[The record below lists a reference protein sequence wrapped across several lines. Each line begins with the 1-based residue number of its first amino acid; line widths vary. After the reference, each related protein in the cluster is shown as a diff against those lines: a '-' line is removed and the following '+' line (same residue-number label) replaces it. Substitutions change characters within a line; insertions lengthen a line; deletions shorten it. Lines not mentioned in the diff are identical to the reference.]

1 MTTTTLATPMS
12 EITDARL
19 MYEALSRKLHN
30 VTLDVELR
38 IKAEIAAQ
46 INRLKKERNA
56 VILGHN
62 YMEAA
67 LFHSIPDFVGDSLY
81 LSRMAAQTDKDVIV
95 FCGVEFM
102 AETAKILSPDKT
114 VLLPAEKAGCSL
126 AASISAEDVRRLKER
141 YPGVPVVT
149 YVNTYADVK
158 AETDICCT
166 SGNAVAVVNSLD
178 SERVIFLPDEYL
190 AKNVAEETGK
200 KIIIPTAA
208 GGETQGVDR
217 MDPVPVTLEPQPA
230 SRRDQETGH
239 PIIPLESE
247 EFDLIGWHGR
257 CEVHDK
263 FTVEDIRRVRAEFP
277 DAVILSHPEC
287 SPEVVAESDFTGSTS
302 AMIRH
307 VEQTDAPRYLL
318 LTECSMGDNIIGA
331 NPDKEM
337 LRLCS
342 VRCPHMGQ
350 ITMED
355 TLAALEKMQYE
366 ITVPEEILA
375 RAARSVQRMVEIG

>member
-1 MTTTTLATPMS
+1 MTTATLAAPMA

-19 MYEALSRKLHN
+19 MYEALARKLHN

-126 AASISAEDVRRLKER
+126 AASISAEDVRRLKEQ

-166 SGNAVAVVNSLD
+166 SGNAVEVVNSLD

-208 GGETQGVDR
+208 GVETKSVDR
-217 MDPVPVTLEPQPA
+217 VDPVPVSLEP
-230 SRRDQETGH
+230 
-239 PIIPLESE
+239 
-247 EFDLIGWHGR
+247 
-257 CEVHDK
+257 
-263 FTVEDIRRVRAEFP
+263 
-277 DAVILSHPEC
+277 
-287 SPEVVAESDFTGSTS
+287 
-302 AMIRH
+302 
-307 VEQTDAPRYLL
+307 
-318 LTECSMGDNIIGA
+318 
-331 NPDKEM
+331 
-337 LRLCS
+337 
-342 VRCPHMGQ
+342 
-350 ITMED
+350 
-355 TLAALEKMQYE
+355 
-366 ITVPEEILA
+366 
-375 RAARSVQRMVEIG
+375 